1 MRSLKLE
8 TVGSIT
14 KIDPVSS
21 DYKGKQYWY
30 MYGKKTTD
38 RYSSD
43 FLNEREN
50 FFHKPLVNL
59 NHFYDINDDI
69 RLSSVII
76 GVVVLVV
83 VQEPM
88 VVLVEHPG
96 RGRKMVSS
104 PWMWDW
110 NTEII
115 QNSSNIDSIF

>member
-1 MRSLKLE
+1 
-8 TVGSIT
+8 
-14 KIDPVSS
+14 
-21 DYKGKQYWY
+21 
-30 MYGKKTTD
+30 MYGAKTTD

-69 RLSSVII
+69 RLSSVILI

-88 VVLVEHPG
+88 VVLVENQH
-96 RGRKMVSS
+96 RRRKMVCKFTLDLGLGWRDCS
-104 PWMWDW
+104 
-110 NTEII
+110 ELI
-115 QNSSNIDSIF
+115 